1 MSLFRSL
8 RSSRRNTTNFS
19 GDPEAALT
27 GNERTSENSSSFGAI
42 IKQFPDPP
50 TPSPDA
56 DVQMS
61 LRGHSTRSSA
71 LRISRSGVQITDQE
85 GLPLIPSDEI
95 GRKWPTPT
103 PGLSTTSSLIPR
115 SPLNPS
121 YVHVPRNA
129 SPTDNTIRSRRMRRM
144 ARSLTP
150 AELRVGEGSVQKHNH
165 GRRRSQSATGLGVS
179 TRHNEGR
186 AGDGGFLARLTNLK
200 AAKDHPSQIAPPTAG
215 EDHLLFY
222 GRSPSFTRQI
232 LLQHHGPDRQ
242 LRAASLPI
250 QTPLRGPVQIR
261 RNSMTDSNAEGSNV
275 ALSSSI
281 SEASVSKRQDTVV
294 RSHPR
299 YVDAYKS
306 LTTDLASSSSTQLS
320 NFAWSNDD
328 RPVALPRHIV
338 RHKYYTHRDQV
349 LSSASDCNISEEYS
363 DYADIY
369 EDAPGPTNKTGRLH
383 APGGTSPTG
392 FGHKRQGTPPLLFGT
407 RAMEASVPPA
417 SPPSPT
423 RSNSR
428 LARAAEAVGLQQ
440 SGRLMRAITTTSERD
455 WETVAETEYPG
466 TAPVDVSSSYV
477 NNSTSESDMKPR
489 GLPSE
494 PQPLPQPTHPRYV
507 QSWTLQKELDASH
520 EVLVPSPQ
528 ARVGAQAPDS
538 PVSSAVDKSYQH
550 PSPLSNHTNP
560 FSSSPMIA
568 ERVIHVNQNPT
579 AAPSEAGLLSP
590 ITAKDDRSVSN
601 YSDNDQEE
609 CQGSSTWVSTA
620 SPMQPLPR
628 SRGHTSYNTSSAV
641 AGQRPVTTHKAEL
654 VKSEIILPK
663 RDKHRPSSSVDTG
676 SSIADLSS
684 SPVPLTSSPLIANA
698 GPSSDAEGRKY
709 TISDG
714 EKYQSIEEPDL
725 TALPAASR
733 KDFEAQQKL
742 LNKED
747 ALPKT
752 PSRSSPK
759 KRPTSST
766 PLKRLASASSSVK
779 GAIDAAASRGSLLI
793 LPVVTPRSSQH
804 GSPQNRAL
812 AHGITNS
819 TAIELQP
826 LSPPH
831 AHRAQSKL
839 KRRAM
844 APRFK
849 RRKSTLSNPRSPLHW
864 DDTTPKK
871 QTRLPTVG
879 KAKTSTS
886 PGTPSKG
893 TSTALSPQAANIHE
907 TTPPKPSGAALSSPQ
922 PLLMSPKRFNQGP
935 PPLLPYTLSED
946 PILSTI
952 RRSQYHRSTIRPAG
966 AQPAIPISHH
976 HHRPIASSSS
986 PHLHTFPFPTNN
998 PSSSSSPPTS
1008 ALASQKHFSRLLIIL
1023 CLPLF
1028 PTLLL
1033 LGSPGSDRVVRMLSN
1048 GRAEGFYRPYV
1059 LWVRG
1064 FAIGVLSAG
1073 VAAMVVVGCM
1083 GGF

>member
-1 MSLFRSL
+1 MWPTSTMSLFRSL
-8 RSSRRNTTNFS
+8 RSSRRNTTNIP

-27 GNERTSENSSSFGAI
+27 ENEHTSENSSSFGAI

-56 DVQMS
+56 NVRMS
-61 LRGHSTRSSA
+61 LEGQSTRSSA
-71 LRISRSGVQITDQE
+71 IRVSRSGVQITDQE
-85 GLPLIPSDEI
+85 GLPLIPADQI
-95 GRKWPTPT
+95 GGKWPTPT

-121 YVHVPRNA
+121 YVHAPRSV

-150 AELRVGEGSVQKHNH
+150 AALRLDDNSVQKHIHN
-165 GRRRSQSATGLGVS
+165 RPRSQSATGLGVS

-186 AGDGGFLARLTNLK
+186 AGDGGFLARLTTREASKN
-200 AAKDHPSQIAPPTAG
+200 HPPQIAPPIAG

-232 LLQHHGPDRQ
+232 LQHHGAVRQ
-242 LRAASLPI
+242 LRTASLPL
-250 QTPLRGPVQIR
+250 QPPFRGPVQIR

-275 ALSSSI
+275 ALPSSV
-281 SEASVSKRQDTVV
+281 SEASVTNRQNTVV
-294 RSHPR
+294 RNHPR
-299 YVDAYKS
+299 YADAYKS
-306 LTTDLASSSSTQLS
+306 LTIDLASSSSTQLS
-320 NFAWSNDD
+320 NFAWSNED
-328 RPVALPRHIV
+328 RPAALPRHIT
-338 RHKYYTHRDQV
+338 RHKYYTNRDLV
-349 LSSASDCNISEEYS
+349 LSSTSDCNISEEYS

-369 EDAPGPTNKTGRLH
+369 NDAPGSTNNARKIH

-455 WETVAETEYPG
+455 WETVADTEYPG
-466 TAPVDVSSSYV
+466 TAPVDISSSYV
-477 NNSTSESDMKPR
+477 NNSTSESDMRPR

-507 QSWTLQKELDASH
+507 QSWTLQKELDQSD

-528 ARVGAQAPDS
+528 ARIGAQAPGS
-538 PVSSAVDKSYQH
+538 PASSAAEKSYQH

-560 FSSSPMIA
+560 FSSSPMIV
-568 ERVIHVNQNPT
+568 ERVIHVNQNLA

-590 ITAKDDRSVSN
+590 ATAQDDRSLSN
-601 YSDNDQEE
+601 YSINDQDEG
-609 CQGSSTWVSTA
+609 QGSSAWVSTA

-628 SRGHTSYNTSSAV
+628 SRGHASYNNSSAV
-641 AGQRPVTTHKAEL
+641 VGQRPVTTPKAEL
-654 VKSEIILPK
+654 VKSEIVLPK
-663 RDKHRPSSSVDTG
+663 RNVHRSSSLDTG

-709 TISDG
+709 TISDR
-714 EKYQSIEEPDL
+714 EKYQAIEEPDL

-752 PSRSSPK
+752 PSRGSPK

-793 LPVVTPRSSQH
+793 LPVVTPRSSQR

-812 AHGITNS
+812 AHGVTNS

-826 LSPPH
+826 LSPPQ

-871 QTRLPTVG
+871 QPKFPTIG
-879 KAKTSTS
+879 KAKTCAS
-886 PGTPSKG
+886 PVTPSKG
-893 TSTALSPQAANIHE
+893 TSTALSPQAATTNNE
-907 TTPPKPSGAALSSPQ
+907 TTPPKPSAATNLSFPQ
-922 PLLMSPKRFNQGP
+922 PLLISPKRFNHGP
-935 PPLLPYTLSED
+935 PPLLPYLPSED

-952 RRSQYHRSTIRPAG
+952 RRSQHHRSTTRP
-966 AQPAIPISHH
+966 IPTSS
-976 HHRPIASSSS
+976 HRPMASSSS
-986 PHLHTFPFPTNN
+986 PHLHTFPFPT
-998 PSSSSSPPTS
+998 SSSSSPTNPSSSS

-1023 CLPLF
+1023 CLPLL

-1033 LGSPGSDRVVRMLSN
+1033 LGSPGSDRIVRMLSN

-1059 LWVRG
+1059 FWVRG

-1083 GGF
+1083 GGFS